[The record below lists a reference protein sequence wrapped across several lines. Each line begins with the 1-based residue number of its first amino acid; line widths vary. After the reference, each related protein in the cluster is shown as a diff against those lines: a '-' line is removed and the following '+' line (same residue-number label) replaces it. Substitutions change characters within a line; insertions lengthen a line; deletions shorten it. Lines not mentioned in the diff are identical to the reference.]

1 MSVVV
6 SGVGA
11 ALPATA
17 VGNAAFADLGVSD
30 EWILDR
36 TGVRRRHHLQPGE
49 RLVELAAAAATQALE
64 DAGVGASDVDFVVAA
79 TSTPDRLSPGL
90 APGVGH
96 SIGAASPGAVDVNG
110 ACTGFLYALDYAI
123 SRVSHGSAD
132 RVLVVGADA
141 MSRLTDPADR
151 NTAVL
156 FGDGAGAV
164 LVEAQRGAVCD
175 VCVPF
180 LSFGSAA
187 EYADALYV
195 DHADRAVRMDG
206 AQVYASA
213 VEAMT
218 DEVESALAAHDITQ
232 DDVDL
237 LVCHQA
243 NSRILKAVVRQLG
256 FSPERAASYVDQF
269 GNTSAASIPLALRQA
284 QDDGRLK
291 RGHTVVL
298 GAFGAGF
305 TWGAGVIG
313 WKACRHA

>member
-17 VGNAAFADLGVSD
+17 VENDAFADLGVSD
-30 EWILDR
+30 AWILDR
-36 TGVRRRHHLQPGE
+36 TGVRRRYHLQPGE
-49 RLVELAAAAATQALE
+49 RLVELAAAAATQALD
-64 DAGVGASDVDFVVAA
+64 DAGIGASDVDFVVAA

-90 APGVGH
+90 APVIGH
-96 SIGAASPGAVDVNG
+96 LIGAGSPGAVDVNG
-110 ACTGFLYALDYAI
+110 ACTGFLYALDYAV

-141 MSRLTDPADR
+141 MSRP
-151 NTAVL
+151 VL

-175 VCVPF
+175 ACVPF

-195 DHADRAVRMDG
+195 DHDDKAVRMDG

-218 DEVESALAAHDITQ
+218 DEIESALATHDITQ

-269 GNTSAASIPLALRQA
+269 GNTSAASIPLALRKA

>member
-1 MSVVV
+1 MGVVV

-11 ALPATA
+11 ALPATT
-17 VGNAAFADLGVSD
+17 VENDAFDGLGITD
-30 EWILDR
+30 EWIVER
-36 TGVRRRHHLQPGE
+36 TGVRRRHRLHPGE
-49 RLVELAAAAATQALE
+49 RLVDLAAAAASDALR
-64 DAGVGASDVDFVVAA
+64 DAGVDASEVDFVVAA
-79 TSTPDRLSPGL
+79 TTTPDRVSPGL
-90 APGVGH
+90 APGIGH
-96 SIGAASPGAVDVNG
+96 LIGARSPGTVDVNG

-123 SRVSHGSAD
+123 SRISHGSAD
-132 RVLVVGADA
+132 RILVVGADA

-164 LVEAQRGAVCD
+164 LVEASRGASCD
-175 VCVPF
+175 DCVPF

-187 EYADALYV
+187 EYADALFV
-195 DHADRAVRMDG
+195 DHDDHVVRMDG

-218 DEVESALAAHDITQ
+218 DEIGAALTAHEITQ

-243 NSRILKAVVRQLG
+243 NSRILTAVVRRLKWN
-256 FSPERAASYVDQF
+256 PERAASYVAQF
-269 GNTSAASIPLALRQA
+269 GNTSSASIPLALWKA
-284 QDDGRLK
+284 QTEGRLK

-298 GAFGAGF
+298 CAFGAGF

-313 WKACRHA
+313 WKACRHR